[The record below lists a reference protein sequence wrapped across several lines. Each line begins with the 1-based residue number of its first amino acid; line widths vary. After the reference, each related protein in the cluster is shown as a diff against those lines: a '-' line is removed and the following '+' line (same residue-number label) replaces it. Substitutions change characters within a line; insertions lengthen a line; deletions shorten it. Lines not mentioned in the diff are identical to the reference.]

1 MYCTGAGFEST
12 HNRVPELVRH
22 FLPLVCN
29 VLGGC
34 CVYRVMSV
42 LPTPG
47 RTLLRI
53 VTLAVATMVA
63 AGLLLAGLLSG

>member
-1 MYCTGAGFEST
+1 MCCTGAGFEST
-12 HNRVPELVRH
+12 HNCVPELVGH
-22 FLPLVCN
+22 FSPLVCN
-29 VLGGC
+29 DLGGC

-47 RTLLRI
+47 QTLLRI

>member
-1 MYCTGAGFEST
+1 M
-12 HNRVPELVRH
+12 
-22 FLPLVCN
+22 
-29 VLGGC
+29 GGC

-47 RTLLRI
+47 QTLLRI

>member
-1 MYCTGAGFEST
+1 M
-12 HNRVPELVRH
+12 
-22 FLPLVCN
+22 PLVATFWAAAAFI
-29 VLGGC
+29 GSA
-34 CVYRVMSV
+34 SV

-47 RTLLRI
+47 QTLLRI

>member
-1 MYCTGAGFEST
+1 
-12 HNRVPELVRH
+12 
-22 FLPLVCN
+22 
-29 VLGGC
+29 
-34 CVYRVMSV
+34 MSV

-47 RTLLRI
+47 QTCWRI